1 MWVDI
6 VILVNINK
14 FFTHN
19 LHTNKLLKVLFG
31 FSAFMSLLNF
41 FKLNVFGFKVQ
52 RQQMYG
58 LVGLDLRF
66 KDNRCMDW
74 LVWVL

>member
-6 VILVNINK
+6 VILVNINNICYPQPPYK
-14 FFTHN
+14 QAFER
-19 LHTNKLLKVLFG
+19 LIW
-31 FSAFMSLLNF
+31 FSAFMSLLFF

-66 KDNRCMDW
+66 NDNR
-74 LVWVL
+74 